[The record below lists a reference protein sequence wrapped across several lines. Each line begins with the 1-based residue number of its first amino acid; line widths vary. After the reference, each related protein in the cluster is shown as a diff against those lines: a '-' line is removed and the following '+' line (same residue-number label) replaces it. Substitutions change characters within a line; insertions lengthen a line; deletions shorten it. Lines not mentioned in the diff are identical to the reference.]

1 MCILSEETKKPL
13 PFSAHLSEGPPLEFP
28 SWSTRDRNWPLQVSD
43 TPPVTQVGEIQ
54 IGLIQLEEYH
64 NSQCIEACTVMSNMY
79 VYITFLRG
87 TKSIKIKGTSHPT
100 DSTCTSLRQTSHR
113 L

>member
-79 VYITFLRG
+79 VYITFIRG
-87 TKSIKIKGTSHPT
+87 TKSIKH
-100 DSTCTSLRQTSHR
+100 
-113 L
+113 